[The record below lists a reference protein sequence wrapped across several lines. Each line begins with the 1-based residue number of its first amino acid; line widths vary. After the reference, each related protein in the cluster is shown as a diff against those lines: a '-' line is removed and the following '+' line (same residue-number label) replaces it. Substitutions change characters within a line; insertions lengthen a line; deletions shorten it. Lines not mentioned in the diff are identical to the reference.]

1 MSDLKKCV
9 QELLKLS
16 DDDVKKVKAVIDLL
30 YVAQDLEEKP
40 IDGRFFV
47 TGEYVFFIAKNRV
60 MRGYICERNETAKA
74 GFEYGITEEKDG
86 AHWWRGRDELYS
98 TKEEAEKSL
107 KG

>member
-1 MSDLKKCV
+1 MNDLKKCV

-30 YVAQDLEEKP
+30 YVARDLEEKP
-40 IDGRFFV
+40 INERDFV

-60 MRGYICERNETAKA
+60 MRGYICDRS
-74 GFEYGITEEKDG
+74 GDSQSSQYGLTEEENG
-86 AHWWRGRDELYS
+86 AHWWRGRGGLYS
-98 TKEEAEKSL
+98 TKEEAEKAL